1 MRLLIVLRAHPR
13 LQFRAV
19 HIPDG
24 FLSNR
29 IWLSL
34 DAVSGATILYCARRL
49 RLQASARLIPLMGV
63 LSAFVF
69 AAQLLNFP
77 VLGGTSAHLIGSALL
92 AILLRPLAGFLTM
105 TTVIIAQA
113 LFLQD
118 GGLAAL
124 GANIFNIAALP
135 VVTGYG
141 IFQITGGGR
150 SQGKGLAVRGFL
162 SGWVSVV
169 VSAVACAF
177 QLALSG
183 VVSLKIGLPA
193 MAGYHA
199 VVGLAEGALTAG
211 VLVFLSHA
219 RPDLLAGNLD
229 ARLRPLDW
237 LAALVLV
244 AFPCAILIL
253 AGTSDLPDPLQRLL

>member
-1 MRLLIVLRAHPR
+1 
-13 LQFRAV
+13 
-19 HIPDG
+19 
-24 FLSNR
+24 
-29 IWLSL
+29 
-34 DAVSGATILYCARRL
+34 
-49 RLQASARLIPLMGV
+49 
-63 LSAFVF
+63 
-69 AAQLLNFP
+69 
-77 VLGGTSAHLIGSALL
+77 
-92 AILLRPLAGFLTM
+92 M

-141 IFQITGGGR
+141 VFQITGGGR

-183 VVSLKIGLPA
+183 VISLKVGLPA

-199 VVGLAEGALTAG
+199 VIGIGEGALTAG

-219 RPDLLAGNLD
+219 RPDLLSGNLD

-237 LAALVLV
+237 LAALAFV
-244 AFPCAILIL
+244 AFPCTILIL
-253 AGTSDLPDPLQRLL
+253 AGTSDLPDPLQRLLVSAAPVSKPEADSEQLLSPSRYREYFWMIAVLSAAFAIVWVAARLGRRGSRNP